1 MLNDLAWR
9 KVPRNIIRDENI
21 DYISSL
27 LPENLSAAPMLLYFI
42 MYCKADDDG
51 VIDLED
57 GAIYARLMK
66 ICNAKEVLDIATL
79 MAKRKLLLPVIDG
92 SNVYIIEDWDIP
104 MRPGAKPARTMEE
117 RRANVA
123 SKIRAEQEQKRRLEQ
138 QAIDFDAL
146 RQGASP
152 FFCPHDDKN
161 AKNVDTQ
168 RVERDKR
175 LPERTE
181 NLEFREIER
190 EKTHTESS
198 FGGNFEPPCA
208 ANESLQE
215 QNRKTEQET
224 ESLEATDTE
233 IKDLAELAFN
243 NTNAEFSQNAVQDN
257 EISKESKAA
266 KGDIDE
272 VFVVFRN
279 FFAKNCLGFNEM
291 QHKKE
296 LLELSE
302 LVLELQDERN
312 PATAIASV
320 FCQQFKVLTETEGYY
335 KNLPLYPREL
345 LNPKVYRTVLSMASR
360 ILCSKQSAN
369 VGWIQ
374 QSKVLK
380 DMTENRAVYD
390 ELKKAYVECGID
402 PNSEHPLLDFLRKK
416 MTAIK

>member
-57 GAIYARLMK
+57 GAIYSRLMK

-79 MAKRKLLLPVIDG
+79 MAKRKLLLPVMDG
-92 SNVYIIEDWDIP
+92 TNVYIIEDWDIP

-123 SKIRAEQEQKRRLEQ
+123 AKIRAEQEEKRRLEQ
-138 QAIDFDAL
+138 QTVDFDAL
-146 RQGASP
+146 RAGASP
-152 FFCPHDDKN
+152 FFCLHDDKN
-161 AKNVDTQ
+161 AKNVDIQ

-175 LPERTE
+175 DIETPE
-181 NLEFREIER
+181 NLEFKEIER

-198 FGGNFEPPCA
+198 LGGNFTPPCA
-208 ANESLQE
+208 AKEIMQE
-215 QNRKTEQET
+215 HKTET
-224 ESLEATDTE
+224 DHTADKLEATETE
-233 IKDLAELAFN
+233 INNLAELALSNSN
-243 NTNAEFSQNAVQDN
+243 NTFSQNAVKNN
-257 EISKESKAA
+257 EITKESKAA
-266 KGDIDE
+266 KGDIDA
-272 VFVVFRN
+272 VYVVFRN
-279 FFAKNCLGFNEM
+279 FFAKNCLGFSEM

-302 LVLELQDERN
+302 LIMQLEDERN

-402 PNSEHPLLDFLRKK
+402 PDGEHPLLDFLTKK

>member
-57 GAIYARLMK
+57 GAIYSRLMK

-79 MAKRKLLLPVIDG
+79 MAKRKLLLPVMDG
-92 SNVYIIEDWDIP
+92 TNVYIIEDWDIP

-123 SKIRAEQEQKRRLEQ
+123 AKIRAEQEEKRRIEQ

-146 RQGASP
+146 RKSASP
-152 FFCPHDDKN
+152 FFCLNVDKN

-175 LPERTE
+175 DIETQE
-181 NLEFREIER
+181 NLEFKEIER

-198 FGGNFEPPCA
+198 LGGNFTPPCA
-208 ANESLQE
+208 AAESMQE
-215 QNRKTEQET
+215 PIRQTEHKTEG
-224 ESLEATDTE
+224 LEATDKE
-233 IKDLAELAFN
+233 IKDLAELALN
-243 NTNAEFSQNAVQDN
+243 NTRNDCSQNVIKIN
-257 EISKESKAA
+257 EKSKENTGAN
-266 KGDIDE
+266 GDIDAIY
-272 VFVVFRN
+272 VVFRN

-296 LLELSE
+296 MLELSE
-302 LVLELQDERN
+302 LILQLEDERN

-320 FCQQFKVLTETEGYY
+320 FCQQFKVLTETDGYY

-390 ELKKAYVECGID
+390 ELKNAYVQCGID
-402 PNSEHPLLDFLRKK
+402 PDGEHPLLDFLRKK